1 MSFSDFALMTLFNTT
16 VCILLPRIITLNWSD
31 AASKAFE
38 DIKQGEKVA
47 PETISENAARF

>member
-1 MSFSDFALMTLFNTT
+1 MSFPDFALMTLFNTT

-38 DIKQGEKVA
+38 DIQQGEKVA
-47 PETISENAARF
+47 PETISENGARF